1 MQTTPNSNRLQIG
14 LFGVRNAG
22 KSSLLNAVVNENTAT
37 VSDIPGTTTDPVRRA
52 MELPNI
58 GATLFIDTA
67 GIDDE
72 GELGKLRV
80 EKTLEAAKRVDIALL
95 FFDKENF
102 DAIIKF
108 LPNLKSAKT
117 VAVINKIDEL
127 KDKGESI
134 REKIKQ
140 ATKLPVVSVSA
151 KTREGIDDLLKE
163 ILRAMPED
171 FESVSITG
179 NLVTAG
185 DVVMLVMPEDSG
197 APKGRLILPQVQTI
211 RELLDKGAIPMCTVV
226 EKIPEALKSLK
237 NPPKLVI
244 TDSQAFK
251 RVYELTPKDTPLTS
265 FSMLFGNYKGDIK
278 FFVKSAKKMLELKK
292 DASILIAEA
301 CVHRPLEEDIGRVK
315 IPKLLRKKLGD
326 DIKIEFTNGADFP
339 KDLSPYDLIIHC
351 GACMFNRRYV
361 LKRIEEAKSQKIP
374 MTNYGVA
381 IAALLGILDN
391 VVYPN

>member
-22 KSSLLNAVVNENTAT
+22 KSSLLNAIVNENTAT

-95 FFDKENF
+95 FFDEENF
-102 DAIIKF
+102 DAITKF

-117 VAVINKIDEL
+117 VAVVNKIDEL
-127 KDKGESI
+127 RDKGETLAK
-134 REKIKQ
+134 KIKHH
-140 ATKLPVVSVSA
+140 TKLPVVSVSA
-151 KTREGIDDLLKE
+151 KTREGVDDLLKE
-163 ILRAMPED
+163 ILRAIPED

-179 NLVTAG
+179 DLTSAG
-185 DVVMLVMPEDSG
+185 DVVMLVMPEDTG

-211 RELLDKGAIPMCTVV
+211 RELLDKGAIPVCAVV
-226 EKIPEALKSLK
+226 EKMPEALKNLK
-237 NPPKLVI
+237 NPPKLII

-251 RVYELTPKDTPLTS
+251 RVYELMPKNTPLTS
-265 FSMLFGNYKGDIK
+265 FSILFGNYKGDIA
-278 FFVKSAKKMLELKK
+278 FFLESAKKMLELKK
-292 DASILIAEA
+292 DANILIAEA
-301 CVHRPLEEDIGRVK
+301 CAHRPLEEDIGRVK

-326 DIKIEFTNGADFP
+326 GIKIEFTNGADFP
-339 KDLSPYDLIIHC
+339 KYLRNYDLIIHC

-361 LKRIEEAKSQKIP
+361 LKRIEEAKSQNVP

-381 IAALLGILDN
+381 IAALLGILDK
-391 VVYPN
+391 VVYPK